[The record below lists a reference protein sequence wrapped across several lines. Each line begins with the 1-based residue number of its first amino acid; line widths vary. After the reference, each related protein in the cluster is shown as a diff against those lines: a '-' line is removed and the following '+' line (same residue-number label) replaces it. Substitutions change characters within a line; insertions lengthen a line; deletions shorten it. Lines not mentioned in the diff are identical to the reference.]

1 MEKSTT
7 SLLGTLQNTSI
18 DNIGEYIANLDNTIS
33 YSEYFSRY
41 FAENN
46 LTTAD
51 IARYCDGIISRSY
64 VYEIING
71 QKTKP
76 SRDNVILICLASH
89 MDLKTTRRTLEI
101 YNHRPLY
108 PKDERDAVVGIFIN
122 NGNFDIN
129 AINDRLYELQLP
141 LFNKE

>member
-18 DNIGEYIANLDNTIS
+18 DNIGEYIANLDNTLS

-51 IARYCDGIISRSY
+51 IVKYCDGIISRSY

-89 MDLKTTRRTLEI
+89 MDLKNTRRTLEI